1 MKKRY
6 IAINILFFIAIMTAD
21 SIFAATDAI
30 AAKAAASLCFT
41 AECVFNV
48 IICARKKAK
57 MRFSVIMLAG
67 ITAACAADIALY
79 YDLITGMALFGIGHI
94 LYFISYCV
102 CERLSLRDFIPGA
115 ISSAGLFVVIFTAPI
130 LDFGEGAFMTV
141 AVCAYAVIISVMV
154 GKALSDVI
162 RRKSRLNIVIAV
174 GSGMF
179 WISDFALMFSIFGD
193 IKFAGLICLF
203 TYYPAQFVL
212 SLSPLIFAH
221 NREKA
226 LSENA

>member
-1 MKKRY
+1 MKKSY
-6 IAINILFFIAIMTAD
+6 LVINILFFIAIMTAD
-21 SIFAATDAI
+21 SIFAVTNEI
-30 AAKAAASLCFT
+30 AAKATASLCFT

-48 IICARKKAK
+48 IICARKKANMK
-57 MRFSVIMLAG
+57 FPVIMLAG

-94 LYFISYCV
+94 LYFVSYCF

-115 ISSAGLFVVIFTAPI
+115 ISSACLFVIIFTVPI
-130 LDFGEGAFMTV
+130 LDFGEGAFMKV

-154 GKALSDVI
+154 GKSLSDVF
-162 RRKSRLNIVIAV
+162 RKKSRLNIVIAV

-179 WISDFALMFSIFGD
+179 WISDFALMFSIFAG

-212 SLSPLIFAH
+212 SFSPLVFAL
-221 NREKA
+221 NREKE